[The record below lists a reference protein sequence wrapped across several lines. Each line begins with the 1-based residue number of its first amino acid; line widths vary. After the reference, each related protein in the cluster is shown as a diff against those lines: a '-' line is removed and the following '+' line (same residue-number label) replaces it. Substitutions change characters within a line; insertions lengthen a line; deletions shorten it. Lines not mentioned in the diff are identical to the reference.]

1 MLEYYQYYTK
11 TLQQFYFISLCLK
24 LRDITGPYRC
34 KLNIDLNLWSKVG
47 DVYYKYE
54 QNSYIVIACFSI
66 PQGYKKANITF
77 YVSCKSIHL
86 TYFLKYFILILFPCI
101 RISIHCSMHQK
112 SSCLCICCNIIRHMM
127 TCCVV
132 YYFKEYFMNQ
142 ARISSKTSQFNQLY
156 YQCD

>member
-1 MLEYYQYYTK
+1 M
-11 TLQQFYFISLCLK
+11 
-24 LRDITGPYRC
+24 
-34 KLNIDLNLWSKVG
+34 G

-101 RISIHCSMHQK
+101 RISIHCSSIKKVLACVFVVTLLGTWWLVAWYIILKNILWIKHVFLVKLHSLTNFIINVINQWSSTGLFWTESAKNNVCK
-112 SSCLCICCNIIRHMM
+112 SHSGQQEKVC
-127 TCCVV
+127 
-132 YYFKEYFMNQ
+132 
-142 ARISSKTSQFNQLY
+142 S
-156 YQCD
+156 